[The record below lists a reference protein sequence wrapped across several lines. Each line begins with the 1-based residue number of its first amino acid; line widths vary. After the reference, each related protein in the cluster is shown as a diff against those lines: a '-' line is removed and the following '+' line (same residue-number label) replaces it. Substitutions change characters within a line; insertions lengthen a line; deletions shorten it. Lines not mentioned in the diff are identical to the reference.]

1 MDLRLIKV
9 SPSDSEGILAD
20 DEVVRDIICQVDSS
34 GSPSHSDLLDLDDSF
49 GGLHFTLTGEYP
61 IPKNEAIKGGMK
73 WYDDSLENVLM
84 GGAPTPYG
92 DSLSCARYLNSEE
105 VAQISKYLLDVS
117 VEKFREDYSSDE
129 LEEVEIFP
137 GYWDK
142 DGEWLIGYFKKLTE
156 FYKAALAEGKGIL
169 IYAV

>member
-1 MDLRLIKV
+1 MDLRLIKIA
-9 SPSDSEGILAD
+9 PSDSEGILTNN
-20 DEVVRDIICQVDSS
+20 EVVENIICKTDSS
-34 GSPSHSDLLDLDDSF
+34 SSPSHQDLLDLDDSF

-84 GGAPTPYG
+84 GGASTPYR
-92 DSLSCARYLNSEE
+92 DSLSYARYLDPEE
-105 VAQISKYLLDVS
+105 TAQIAKYLLDVS

-156 FYKAALAEGKGIL
+156 FYKAALDEGKGIL